1 MIDNISILLSSINT
15 VFFRVLVSLF
25 RSFQFYLVLLIP
37 VDLGSAEVAKANF
50 NST

>member
-37 VDLGSAEVAKANF
+37 ADLKASEVANINF

>member
-25 RSFQFYLVLLIP
+25 RSFQFYLVLLILSLVGNYDKRKP
-37 VDLGSAEVAKANF
+37 YF

>member
-37 VDLGSAEVAKANF
+37 LRYANYPRDLFNF